1 MTDSGPRKQRGRTKA
16 WLYLA
21 LFGSESEGG
30 VTDEDSD
37 AFDES
42 TEGGR

>member
-21 LFGSESEGG
+21 LFGSESDGDGHEE
-30 VTDEDSD
+30 TDD
-37 AFDES
+37 AGDPS
-42 TEGGR
+42 MGGR

>member
-21 LFGSESEGG
+21 LFGSDSEGG
-30 VTDEDSD
+30 VADEESD
-37 AFDES
+37 ASGES